1 MQGITV
7 LGMRKQLFMR
17 QQGKA
22 KYNDYQNRQRSIMEQ
37 RFMHVF
43 CIELQFQLSNVP
55 VPIGTIRLQQDRS
68 TA

>member
-1 MQGITV
+1 MII
-7 LGMRKQLFMR
+7 
-17 QQGKA
+17 KA
-22 KYNDYQNRQRSIMEQ
+22 GNETLWNKD
-37 RFMHVF
+37 FMHIFF